1 MGKVESALEALGLE
15 LPAPKVPVANY
26 LGTKKSGKLL
36 FVSGRVSQT
45 RGEVGTELDT
55 AEAKLA
61 ARDAML
67 NVLAIV
73 KQDIGDLDRIES
85 VEKLNGFVRSSPS
98 YTEQPFVVDGASEL
112 LIGVF
117 GEAGRHARTATGVV
131 QLPFGAAVQLELCRR
146 SPRGLA
152 VKRRPSS
159 TRSIRGPGNGVFFAD
174 QSPPSVHY
182 DRGSM

>member
-117 GEAGRHARTATGVV
+117 GEADIAFD
-131 QLPFGAAVQLELCRR
+131 LAA
-146 SPRGLA
+146 LA
-152 VKRRPSS
+152 VADTRLAPGTAAGARAIDRNRAHGDDANDHQARPVE
-159 TRSIRGPGNGVFFAD
+159 P
-174 QSPPSVHY
+174 
-182 DRGSM
+182 